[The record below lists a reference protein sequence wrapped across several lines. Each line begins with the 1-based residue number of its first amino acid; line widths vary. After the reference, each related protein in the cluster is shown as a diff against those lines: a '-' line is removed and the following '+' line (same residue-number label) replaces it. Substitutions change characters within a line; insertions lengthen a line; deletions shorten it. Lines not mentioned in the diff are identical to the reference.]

1 MELFVV
7 QLETETEREK
17 RVKQLKVNLQR
28 TGVRRTE
35 GGEKS
40 QTELL

>member
-17 RVKQLKVNLQR
+17 RVKQLKVNLHR

-35 GGEKS
+35 EKS